1 MAISKSVLHIFYNS
15 YSEDRPSLFGISS
28 ILPFFVDVKE
38 SIAGHS
44 EISLITN
51 FGYCKFWVKILPQS
65 EKNLINFVKY
75 VLILFIRIC
84 SYLTTPNGPPLFFF
98 YLGWGRK
105 ISCKINALFTDQAP
119 ACVWKKVLQLPEA
132 EWCANTSC
140 QWHPMTKTLSCK
152 FHKWTERLLHTD
164 NTYVKGTLYTI

>member
-84 SYLTTPNGPPLFFF
+84 SYLTTPNGPPPPFFF
-98 YLGWGRK
+98 FTSDEEARYPVKLMLFLQIRPLHAFEKKYYNYRK
-105 ISCKINALFTDQAP
+105 QSGVQIHLVNGILWLK
-119 ACVWKKVLQLPEA
+119 
-132 EWCANTSC
+132 
-140 QWHPMTKTLSCK
+140 H
-152 FHKWTERLLHTD
+152 
-164 NTYVKGTLYTI
+164 